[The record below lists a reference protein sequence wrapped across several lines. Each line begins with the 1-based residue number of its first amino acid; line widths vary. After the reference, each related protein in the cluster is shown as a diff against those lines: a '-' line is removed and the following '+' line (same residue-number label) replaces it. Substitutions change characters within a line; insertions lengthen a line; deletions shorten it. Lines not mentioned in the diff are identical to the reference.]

1 MKTIEKLL
9 LWLLAP
15 LVLAGC
21 GVAGGPGE
29 APTEPDTTP
38 PRITQVLPAMGTT
51 VEPGQ
56 ARIEITFSE
65 AIDEATLTG
74 ALSVSVGGTPHPGS
88 WDYDAATFTVR
99 FQPQQPFEFNQL
111 VTVTVTTNITDVA
124 GNPLES
130 GRSWSFR
137 TPRLFTL
144 AVRGNGLTPGV
155 TLEISEEESGQRID
169 LSGNNRLGFPQALRE
184 GSRYRLRISQTNLPA
199 DPPLT
204 CALLSPEG
212 EMNAD
217 VTVELY
223 CTPVVPLYPTHG
235 SGWNDYL
242 ANDGPDPF
250 SANDQP
256 CSGDDYRAC
265 LHGGELRRFPLPGVS
280 SCDGL
285 TIQDDLSAF
294 RWGCRTT
301 ADGGVEAVS
310 SGLAGDK
317 GLRDL
322 IDFDDFTWRLNR
334 VRVLQ
339 NGNQIA
345 DSGPGIWWHTPVRE
359 AGETILGE
367 DGIVYAVAATTPSRK
382 FKLYNRTRT
391 ALAVAPDL
399 ELQGNGLD
407 PVLDVSGS
415 VFLWIEAHVDA
426 AERAEYGIQIDR
438 SRFVVLRHTTVRR
451 ATSHGLQVNN
461 PRTAPVGSHYFYRLQ
476 SHHNGADGIRIKSDH
491 TTLEAIETFAN
502 DGNGLTFATTAHNHL
517 QGLRSAANGGHGLLL
532 DRSDGNRIE
541 DVASYGNGGDG
552 VRLVGT
558 VDNVLQKILATGND
572 GDGLNLAR
580 YDGYGSTNQRLQQ
593 VTLALNSGSGIRF
606 AEPTTLDPAGSNA
619 NRISA
624 LAAVAN
630 GGGDLSGNLDN
641 TFDNSRV
648 SDGGCPAPCPAGVN
662 EGLTLSAFVG
672 AVTQDD
678 SVNDSDI
685 DGSAYANQLDDW
697 MAFEHPYRTWGKD
710 GGAVGSCLSL
720 AVPCRIYDWS
730 LAVDDTLL
738 RDALATPDG
747 DTTVNH
753 DWYDGSQ
760 STFLA
765 NALEMSGNGDGLCQ
779 SGETCLFTR
788 NIGAYPGHGALV
800 DLPFTDGVISGVTL
814 RQHSENGR

>member
-1 MKTIEKLL
+1 MKTINKFLF
-9 LWLLAP
+9 WLFAP
-15 LVLAGC
+15 LTLAAC

-38 PRITQVLPAMGTT
+38 PRITQALPAMGAT
-51 VEPGQ
+51 VEPDQ
-56 ARIEITFSE
+56 AHIEIVFSE
-65 AIDEATLTG
+65 AIDEATLAG
-74 ALSVSVGGTPHPGS
+74 ALSVSVDSAPHPGN
-88 WDYDAATFTVR
+88 WDYDAATFTAR
-99 FQPQQPFEFNQL
+99 FQPQQPFDFDQL
-111 VTVTVTTNITDVA
+111 ITVTVTTAITDVA

-130 GRSWSFR
+130 SRSWSFR

-144 AVRGNGLTPGV
+144 EIRGNGLMPGV
-155 TLEISEEESGQRID
+155 SLEISEDESGQNIT
-169 LSGNNRLGFPQALRE
+169 LSGNNRTAFAQRLRE
-184 GSRYRLRISQTNLPA
+184 GSRYRLRIGQSTLPA
-199 DPPLT
+199 DTPLT

-242 ANDGPDPF
+242 ANDGTDPF
-250 SANDQP
+250 SATDQP
-256 CSGDDYRAC
+256 CSGPDYRAC

-285 TIQDDLSAF
+285 TIQDDLGAF
-294 RWGCRTT
+294 RWSCRAT
-301 ADGGVEAVS
+301 ADGGLEAVS
-310 SGLAGDK
+310 LGLAADK

-322 IDFDDFTWRLNR
+322 IDFDTFTWRLNQ

-339 NGNQIA
+339 NGSQIA
-345 DSGPGIWWHTPVRE
+345 DSGLGIWWHTPVRE

-367 DGIVYAVAATTPSRK
+367 DGVVYAVAATTPSRK
-382 FKLYNRTRT
+382 FKLYNRVRT

-415 VFLWIEAHVDA
+415 VFLWIEARVDA
-426 AERAEYGIQIDR
+426 AGQAEYGVQIDR

-461 PRTAPVGSHYFYRLQ
+461 PRTAPTGSHYFYRLR

-491 TTLEAIETFAN
+491 TTLEAVETFAN
-502 DGNGLTFATTAHNHL
+502 GDAGLTFATTAHNRL

-532 DRSDGNRIE
+532 DRSDANRIE
-541 DVASYGNGGDG
+541 AVASYGNGGDG
-552 VRLVGT
+552 IRLIGT
-558 VDNVLQKILATGND
+558 VDNVLQTILATGND

-580 YDGYGSTNQRLQQ
+580 YDGYGSTNNLLRQL
-593 VTLALNSGSGIRF
+593 TLALNGGSGIRF
-606 AEPTTLDPAGSNA
+606 AEPNAIDPAGSNA
-619 NRISA
+619 NRITA

-630 GGGDLSGNLDN
+630 GGGDINGTLDN
-641 TFDNSRV
+641 TFQDTRVGSCPSTSCPSGV
-648 SDGGCPAPCPAGVN
+648 SDGLAM
-662 EGLTLSAFVG
+662 EAFVG
-672 AVTQDD
+672 AIDRDD
-678 SVNDSDI
+678 NRNASDVN
-685 DGSAYANQLDDW
+685 GSAYANQLDDW
-697 MAFEHPYRTWGKD
+697 TTFEHPYRTWGKD
-710 GGAVGSCLSL
+710 GSAAGNCLSL

-730 LAVDDTLL
+730 LRSTDTLL
-738 RDALATPDG
+738 RDALTPPDG
-747 DTTVNH
+747 DATLTH
-753 DWYDGSQ
+753 SWYDNSQ

-765 NALEMSGNGDGLCQ
+765 NALELAGDGDGLCQ
-779 SGETCLFTR
+779 SGETCLFPR
-788 NIGAYPGHGALV
+788 NIGAYPGHGALA
-800 DLPFTDGVISGVTL
+800 DLPFNDGAISGVTL